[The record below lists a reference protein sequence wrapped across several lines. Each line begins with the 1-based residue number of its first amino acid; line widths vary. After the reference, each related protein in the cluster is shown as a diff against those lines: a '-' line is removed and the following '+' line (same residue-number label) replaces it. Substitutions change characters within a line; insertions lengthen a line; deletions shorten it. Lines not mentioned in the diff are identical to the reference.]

1 MREIYDF
8 IFFIAAGISARFLYL
23 AATALAKR
31 TNLLPV
37 TVVLD
42 TLTALSVGGACIA
55 YVILTSAVVAPYMFA
70 ALLSGY
76 LFTYS
81 LHDALPISQKTPRRA
96 LRQTRRTNPEV
107 IKQYYKI
114 TSRILIIYCIRKQKT
129 PPKSGHDL

>member
-42 TLTALSVGGACIA
+42 TLTALAVGGACIA

-76 LFTYS
+76 LFTYW
-81 LHDALPISQKTPRRA
+81 LTKRAALAMPKKRPAAPSDKPDEPTQK
-96 LRQTRRTNPEV
+96 
-107 IKQYYKI
+107 
-114 TSRILIIYCIRKQKT
+114 S
-129 PPKSGHDL
+129 

>member
-55 YVILTSAVVAPYMFA
+55 VVAPYMFA

-76 LFTYS
+76 LFTYW
-81 LHDALPISQKTPRRA
+81 LTKRAALAMPKKRRA
-96 LRQTRRTNPEV
+96 APSDKPDEPT
-107 IKQYYKI
+107 
-114 TSRILIIYCIRKQKT
+114 
-129 PPKSGHDL
+129 PKS

>member
-37 TVVLD
+37 TLVLD

-55 YVILTSAVVAPYMFA
+55 YVILTSAVVAPYMFF
-70 ALLSGY
+70 S
-76 LFTYS
+76 
-81 LHDALPISQKTPRRA
+81 PICLQSAPRSPCPKNAEPRPP
-96 LRQTRRTNPEV
+96 TNPTNQPRSHKT
-107 IKQYYKI
+107 IFQNHLSNTYYLLY
-114 TSRILIIYCIRKQKT
+114 T
-129 PPKSGHDL
+129 